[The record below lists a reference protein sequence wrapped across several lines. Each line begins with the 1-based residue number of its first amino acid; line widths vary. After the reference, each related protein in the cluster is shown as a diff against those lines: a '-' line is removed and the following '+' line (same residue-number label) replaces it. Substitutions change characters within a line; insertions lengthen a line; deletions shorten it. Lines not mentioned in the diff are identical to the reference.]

1 MNQMLGIILI
11 AVMVVSDSTAE
22 SDGIYLKKD
31 IGSTLSRDP
40 KGDNFMQTHMLESV
54 SSTGPFSGVSLN
66 DLTDTPMLSRSMVF
80 QASGHQLLAIGG
92 GMKSSQGHDGEQVA
106 ITQEGFFIEFEAQ
119 LNAGRYA
126 FAVQAN
132 APDGGSDSYWLLV
145 DGEQIDQS
153 IAPPVG
159 TMGKRSVAVRVTETG
174 KHRFRLVLRESP
186 GSVIRQVELY
196 HTTNKMPSAPM
207 QKELLDKHPRI
218 FFTADDL
225 ESMKVRLKNERVR
238 HFYTPS
244 RVLTRKPPAFNPGG
258 RNGGSYRGL
267 GSYALGYLLEPDD
280 GNLKPILEW
289 LEMATTYPH
298 CGVDLDAEYFIEGIA
313 LTYDWLYDYIPDDL
327 RARVR
332 DTIARQCRQV
342 YEASLHGRTGGG
354 LSFQQNHYWYA
365 HLSLA
370 LGAAVLCG
378 ELPEAEVWLAW
389 SWDRFERI
397 ALSFSPDGGF
407 HEGPSYWDFSM
418 PTLYLYTDLYEWCT
432 GLQVSVADEGLTGQA
447 RFRFH
452 HLYPGLS
459 SSAALED
466 SGARIG
472 QPRVSLLLWEA
483 NRFRDTAAM
492 GMADLLES
500 GPEWLCWNFLWLD
513 EELESRDPLKAV
525 ALSEYYPD
533 IETAFARTD
542 WKDDATYLA
551 FISRPLDGHKWA
563 ELCAEF
569 DLGGTGHNHPAQ
581 NHFVLFGRGEVLA
594 ADPGYT
600 YEKKTRNHNTVL
612 IDGEG
617 QYGDGEMWPRPT
629 PGRARITQFVTQGD
643 ITIAVGDATSAY
655 PESLGLTLFERTLV
669 LAGRDLVVIYDRL
682 VSEQARTFSWL
693 LHHYGELSEGDDI
706 WTVKRNSA
714 QLGISVVLPEQ
725 FKAEVSTYRPQYIHP
740 TRNLTPK
747 EADIGLLEL
756 KAGPATETTFL
767 VPLIV
772 ANVGQELLKAQDI
785 STNTCYAIRVGGIV
799 VAFKSREAAMT
810 VQLPWGENF
819 ETDAN
824 VLVARLLNGEH
835 QVVTMLK
842 ESTTHD

>member
-1 MNQMLGIILI
+1 
-11 AVMVVSDSTAE
+11 
-22 SDGIYLKKD
+22 
-31 IGSTLSRDP
+31 
-40 KGDNFMQTHMLESV
+40 MQTRMP
-54 SSTGPFSGVSLN
+54 GPFSGVSLDN
-66 DLTDTPMLSRSMVF
+66 LTDTPILSRNMVF
-80 QASGHQLLAIGG
+80 QASGHQLLAIGD
-92 GMKSSQGHDGEQVA
+92 GMRSSQGSDGGEV
-106 ITQEGFFIEFEAQ
+106 IVTQEGFFIEFEAQ

-126 FAVQAN
+126 FAVQAS
-132 APDGGSDSYWLLV
+132 APDSGSDSYWLLV

-159 TMGKRSVAVRVTETG
+159 TMGERSLAVRVTETG

-186 GSVIRQVELY
+186 GSVIRQIELY
-196 HTTNKMPSAPM
+196 HITNKIPSAPM
-207 QKELLDKHPRI
+207 QKELLDRHPRL

-225 ESMKVRLKNERVR
+225 ESMKARLENERVR
-238 HFYTPS
+238 QFYTPS
-244 RVLTRKPPAFNPGG
+244 RVLTRKPAAFNPDG
-258 RNGGSYRGL
+258 RNGGSYRSL

-280 GNLKPILEW
+280 RKLKPILEW

-298 CGVDLDAEYFIEGIA
+298 CGVDLDAEYFMEGIA
-313 LTYDWLYDYIPDDL
+313 LTYDWLYNYIPEDL
-327 RARVR
+327 RTRVR

-378 ELPEAEVWLAW
+378 ELPEAEIWLAW
-389 SWDRFERI
+389 AWDRFERI

-432 GLQVSVADEGLTGQA
+432 GLQVPAADEGLTGQA

-452 HLYPGLS
+452 HLYPGFAL
-459 SSAALED
+459 SAALED
-466 SGARIG
+466 SRVHIG

-483 NRFRDTAAM
+483 NRFSDPVVM
-492 GMADLLES
+492 GMADLLKRD
-500 GPEWLCWNFLWLD
+500 PEWLCWDFLWLD
-513 EELESRDPLKAV
+513 EELESRDPLKV
-525 ALSEYYPD
+525 VSRGEYYPD
-533 IETAFARTD
+533 IETVFARTA
-542 WKDDATYLA
+542 WKDDATYVA
-551 FISRPLDGHKWA
+551 FISRPLGGHKWA
-563 ELCAEF
+563 ELC
-569 DLGGTGHNHPAQ
+569 DKLGVGGTGHNHPAQ

-629 PGRARITQFVTQGD
+629 PGRARITQFVTQDD
-643 ITIAVGDATSAY
+643 ITITVGDATSAY
-655 PESLGLTLFERTLV
+655 PEELGLTLFQRTLV
-669 LAGRDLVVIYDRL
+669 LAGRDLVVIHDRL
-682 VSEQARTFSWL
+682 AAEQAKTFSWL
-693 LHHYGELSEGDDI
+693 LHHYGTLSKANDT
-706 WTVKRNSA
+706 WTITRNNA
-714 QLGISVVLPEQ
+714 QLGISVILPEQ
-725 FKAEVSTYRPQYIHP
+725 FGAEASTYRPQYIHP

-756 KAGPATETTFL
+756 KAGPATEITFL

-772 ANVGQELLKAQDI
+772 GDANQELLKAQDI
-785 STNTCYAIRVGGIV
+785 STDTCYAIRVGDTV
-799 VAFKSREAAMT
+799 VAFNRGEAAMI
-810 VQLPWGENF
+810 VQLPWGEIF
-819 ETDAN
+819 KTDAN
-824 VLVARLLNGEH
+824 VLVARLLNGEQ
-835 QVVTMLK
+835 QVVTIPK
-842 ESTTHD
+842 E